1 MLKIYRHKEKPNVII
16 TEYTQS
22 VTANDVL
29 AFRNYLSQWTPE
41 TGKLLMIAD
50 FVHAFVTDNKFLGEI
65 SKLDRDNVEKFQ
77 MGYIVGVQGIK
88 KILFKMFLS
97 VSAGEVKNQRD
108 VADSLDEAYQK
119 CGVGG
124 KHEFELVAQSQ

>member
-29 AFRNYLSQWTPE
+29 TFRNYLSQWTPE

-50 FVHAFVTDNKFLGEI
+50 FVNAFVTDNKFLGEI
-65 SKLDRDNVEKFQ
+65 SKLDRDNVEKFE

-108 VADSLDEAYQK
+108 VADSLDAAYQK